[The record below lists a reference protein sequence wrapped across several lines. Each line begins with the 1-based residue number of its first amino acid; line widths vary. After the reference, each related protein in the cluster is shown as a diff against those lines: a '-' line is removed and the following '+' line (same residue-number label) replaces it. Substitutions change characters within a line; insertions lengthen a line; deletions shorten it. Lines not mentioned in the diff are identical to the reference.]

1 KAYLKSGGDITELSQ
16 TRTLIGENGGEVI
29 YDGSIS
35 DTTHA
40 VVEYCQQ
47 EDCFVLHDL
56 NTPHGTYVN
65 DCRVQ
70 NAAVRLAPG
79 DVIKC
84 GFNGRSFQLVFEGM
98 AGSTQY
104 LPVQQRPSWTSPI
117 QVMVSTPRDFDSK
130 QTSLPLINISAPTSI
145 NPYKFVHPVRTTT
158 NGSKTTVQPHPP
170 LRYRPHSAGAAN
182 NQHSSNQLPREGKC
196 AVIPDTNLLYDHS
209 ITTQRKDQKL
219 LRMGDEINRLAVFEQ
234 ESKRKDSIISNL
246 REELSQLEDKISSEH
261 FITGNQLASKL
272 QSVEKEIESR
282 RNEVIYLKRQLDS
295 VNSKLHTSPTLTTQ
309 LSDKENKIHDL
320 RQELDA
326 LKREHIMSQGLI
338 QSLQKEIS
346 TKDLKLQKKTE
357 ELAHVKNEL
366 KQKDIQLLSIS
377 SKVGVQFTQLHQD
390 KSKDEL
396 NSALTKEKLK
406 SLDCRAGDQLELLQK
421 YKEEVS
427 KQQAVNQQTV
437 EEKTSALK
445 ESEEFKQKYYEVQRQ
460 ERLLRV
466 DIEHSKSQLAR
477 FHTRCVRVVYSAPG
491 IAAPDDLD
499 AVVDDKLFGDLKKI
513 IENRIFIQKLGWD
526 MKPQASIFYATEQ
539 STESHDKIRKL
550 EDEDRISSRGH
561 HTKLLSEESQVLLS
575 TLDIHESL
583 AWIFQVF
590 ASYMKS
596 EKSWLEQV
604 DSALCE
610 AGYDVTISDQAS
622 NGGSLY
628 IVDIYTE
635 LLPANH
641 DVSFL
646 YNTIKGAA
654 WCLKYKTLTDPAV
667 HISHLHQA
675 LLHEKNEVKKVV
687 QSIADLE
694 SSHQME
700 LQSHVNKLL
709 KENEEKLADELERMR
724 MQEKQ
729 EFEKSVEEL
738 RAKEEEKRLQ
748 ALMSQQEKVTSANCS
763 VDQLKQWLDGYIGS
777 YRMILS
783 LNVDFLLEE
792 KNIELDEYK
801 HRIQDAVQNIHELK
815 TEKSPLQKIY
825 KLSQLLVIKHE
836 LRTEMS
842 ALEKRYKL
850 ELNAVNA
857 NMEQLRKDFDHDLMQ
872 YKEEI
877 HQHSITI
884 VSLEEK
890 LQQLNHKRKEA
901 EEKIKRIESTE
912 SESQHREATHVPQR
926 TYEATNKDVTILE
939 QTIDALKLELSHSHR
954 QLQVQQDTILG
965 LKRDLSGAQSRMSDM
980 IGELSESQ
988 KQELEHNR
996 NLVKNQEVELNEI
1009 RQQLLKMSGLV
1020 DSQKEQIRLS
1030 QEQLRLNET
1039 KLRETNSTATEL
1051 DLSLK
1056 EQHKQQEMERKEL
1069 EKKNKIKEKEGK
1081 LSSELSSMGA
1091 QCRGE
1096 RHEDVILKQREA
1108 LAELRARVKALE
1120 QKELSEIRAK
1130 QAMEEDKQ
1138 FQQKMSLDQDILN
1151 NFLKDVK
1158 TTVFTLLIEVVDA
1171 HQQIKSATT
1180 QASIE
1185 RTTREQI
1192 EESVKCS
1199 ERCYMDLMNSVGGML
1214 GINAFDGM
1222 SSLQHAPQDERERL
1236 SANRRADLEKI
1247 TLRIK
1252 SLIQR
1257 LDRKEQL
1264 LQGYEKDLTKLRE
1277 AETFASQKSG
1287 RLEVMSHELMEK
1299 AEEVKHLREALVRC
1313 REALELEKRL
1323 NKMIKQRK

>member
-1 KAYLKSGGDITELSQ
+1 MIGKAYLKSGGDITELSQ

-29 YDGSIS
+29 YDTQGSIS

-130 QTSLPLINISAPTSI
+130 QTSLPLINISAPTL
-145 NPYKFVHPVRTTT
+145 RTTT

-182 NQHSSNQLPREGKC
+182 NQHSSNQLPREAWTYGGT
-196 AVIPDTNLLYDHS
+196 VDNS
-209 ITTQRKDQKL
+209 RGKDQKL

-377 SKVGVQFTQLHQD
+377 SKFTQLHQD

-396 NSALTKEKLK
+396 NSALTKEVKDLKLKLK

-513 IENRIFIQKLGWD
+513 IENR
-526 MKPQASIFYATEQ
+526 
-539 STESHDKIRKL
+539 TESHDKIRKL
-550 EDEDRISSRGH
+550 EDEVRLKDSDLADINQTHETCQQILNELTDRISSRGH

-610 AGYDVTISDQAS
+610 AGYDVTISDE
-622 NGGSLY
+622 N
-628 IVDIYTE
+628 
-635 LLPANH
+635 
-641 DVSFL
+641 
-646 YNTIKGAA
+646 
-654 WCLKYKTLTDPAV
+654 PAV

-763 VDQLKQWLDGYIGS
+763 VDQLKQ
-777 YRMILS
+777 
-783 LNVDFLLEE
+783 LLEE

-801 HRIQDAVQNIHELK
+801 HRIQDAVQN
-815 TEKSPLQKIY
+815 
-825 KLSQLLVIKHE
+825 
-836 LRTEMS
+836 
-842 ALEKRYKL
+842 
-850 ELNAVNA
+850 
-857 NMEQLRKDFDHDLMQ
+857 
-872 YKEEI
+872 
-877 HQHSITI
+877 
-884 VSLEEK
+884 
-890 LQQLNHKRKEA
+890 
-901 EEKIKRIESTE
+901 
-912 SESQHREATHVPQR
+912 
-926 TYEATNKDVTILE
+926 
-939 QTIDALKLELSHSHR
+939 
-954 QLQVQQDTILG
+954 
-965 LKRDLSGAQSRMSDM
+965 
-980 IGELSESQ
+980 
-988 KQELEHNR
+988 
-996 NLVKNQEVELNEI
+996 
-1009 RQQLLKMSGLV
+1009 
-1020 DSQKEQIRLS
+1020 
-1030 QEQLRLNET
+1030 
-1039 KLRETNSTATEL
+1039 
-1051 DLSLK
+1051 
-1056 EQHKQQEMERKEL
+1056 
-1069 EKKNKIKEKEGK
+1069 
-1081 LSSELSSMGA
+1081 MGA
-1091 QCRGE
+1091 
-1096 RHEDVILKQREA
+1096 
-1108 LAELRARVKALE
+1108 
-1120 QKELSEIRAK
+1120 S
-1130 QAMEEDKQ
+1130 
-1138 FQQKMSLDQDILN
+1138 
-1151 NFLKDVK
+1151 
-1158 TTVFTLLIEVVDA
+1158 
-1171 HQQIKSATT
+1171 
-1180 QASIE
+1180 
-1185 RTTREQI
+1185 
-1192 EESVKCS
+1192 
-1199 ERCYMDLMNSVGGML
+1199 
-1214 GINAFDGM
+1214 
-1222 SSLQHAPQDERERL
+1222 
-1236 SANRRADLEKI
+1236 
-1247 TLRIK
+1247 
-1252 SLIQR
+1252 
-1257 LDRKEQL
+1257 
-1264 LQGYEKDLTKLRE
+1264 
-1277 AETFASQKSG
+1277 
-1287 RLEVMSHELMEK
+1287 
-1299 AEEVKHLREALVRC
+1299 
-1313 REALELEKRL
+1313 
-1323 NKMIKQRK
+1323 